1 MKKEVKDKIKYETLD
16 WLKAIIYAVIFGT
29 IIRLFVFE
37 TMMVPTPS
45 MVPAI
50 QEQDR
55 MFVEKITY
63 SFEEPD
69 TGDVV
74 VFWTPFIDNLNT
86 GRLRFFDKFMDF
98 FSADQFDGHVRYVK
112 RLVGKPGDIITLKNV
127 PNSFWENIEKNGSE
141 NLPYWVKNLVDYYEE
156 VKFIPTRIKEQVM
169 QVQINGVTPE
179 EFQNIYYTKDAVF
192 DDDDFWKYM
201 AYPEKYSREIYNSD
215 MSMVYKGNFQNES
228 IIQNV
233 DLSLNF
239 FESYNNAFAYSQTYE
254 ELYSDIN
261 LDEYVYTENGQV
273 HIKVPEGFY
282 YFMGDN
288 SMESLDSRFFGFV
301 PKENIIGTL
310 FLRIYPFER
319 FGKIN

>member
-74 VFWTPFIDNLNT
+74 VFWTPFKDNLNV
-86 GRLRFFDKFMDF
+86 GQLRFFDNFMDF
-98 FSADQFDGHVRYVK
+98 FSADEFDGHVKYVK
-112 RLVGKPGDIITLKNV
+112 RLVGKPGDIITLEPVKD
-127 PNSFWENIEKNGSE
+127 SFWNDIEQNGYE
-141 NLPYWVKNLVDYYEE
+141 HLPYWVKNLVEYYEK
-156 VKFIPTRIKEQVM
+156 VKYIPNRIKDQVM
-169 QVQINGVTPE
+169 QVKINGVTPDD
-179 EFQNIYYTKDAVF
+179 FKNIYYTKDAIF

-201 AYPEKYSREIYNSD
+201 AYPTKYSREIYNSD
-215 MSMVYKGNFQNES
+215 LSMVYKGNFQNET

-239 FESYNNAFAYSQTYE
+239 FESYNNAFAYEETYD
-254 ELYSDIN
+254 ELYSNMN

-273 HIKVPEGFY
+273 YLKVPEGFY
-282 YFMGDN
+282 FFMGDN

-301 PKENIIGTL
+301 PKENIIGSL
-310 FLRIYPFER
+310 FLRIFPFDR